1 MGAMQTPVKS
11 FYFEHGPGAIILLHA
26 FASGPVD
33 VRMLARYLER
43 QNYTVYAPMF
53 TGHGTADFTDI
64 LIQGTPER
72 WWNDAKRAVQFLKD
86 KGYTQISIFGISLG
100 GIFAAK
106 TLENDPTLLG
116 GGSFGSPIVR
126 KRQFSVHNTFMQMAK
141 ANFVQYDTN
150 EAIMNSKLKWLDEN
164 IDILLSKIADFT
176 VGVAQDL
183 PKITQPYFIGQG
195 LSDEIVNPESAK
207 SLRDGLVNSRVSYHE
222 YPNASHMITVNPA
235 HKQLEADLTEFLTQL
250 YE

>member
-1 MGAMQTPVKS
+1 MSAMQVPVKS
-11 FYFEHGPGAIILLHA
+11 FYFEHGPQAVILLHA

-64 LIQGTPER
+64 LLQGTPER
-72 WWNDAKRAVQFLKD
+72 WWQDAQAAIQFVRD
-86 KGYTQISIFGISLG
+86 RGYRQISIFGISLG

-106 TLENDPTLLG
+106 ALENDSQLVG
-116 GGSFGSPIVR
+116 GGSLGSPIVR

-141 ANFVQYDTN
+141 ANFVRFQTN
-150 EAIMNSKLKWLDEN
+150 EAIMNSKLKWLDDN
-164 IDILLSKIADFT
+164 IDQLLGKIADFT
-176 VGVAQDL
+176 VGVAEDL
-183 PKITQPYFIGQG
+183 PKIHQPYFIGQG
-195 LSDEIVNPESAK
+195 LSDEIVNPQSAK
-207 SLRDGLVNSRVSYHE
+207 SLRDGLINSQVSYHE
-222 YPNASHMITVNPA
+222 YPNASHMITVNSA
-235 HKQLEADLTEFLTQL
+235 HKQLESDLTEFLTKL

>member
-1 MGAMQTPVKS
+1 MQTPVKP
-11 FYFEHGPGAIILLHA
+11 FYFEHGPKAIILLHA

-43 QNYTVYAPMF
+43 ENYTVYAPMF
-53 TGHGTADFTDI
+53 MGHGTADFSDI
-64 LIQGTPER
+64 LLQGTPER
-72 WWNDAKRAVQFLKD
+72 WWHDAQNAVKFLKD

-106 TLENDPTLLG
+106 TLENDPSLVG

-141 ANFVQYDTN
+141 ANFIQYQTN
-150 EAIMNSKLKWLDEN
+150 EAIMDSKLKWLDDN
-164 IDILLSKIADFT
+164 IDTLLAKIADFT
-176 VGVAQDL
+176 VGVAEDL
-183 PKITQPYFIGQG
+183 PQIHQPYFIGQG

-207 SLRDGLVNSRVSYHE
+207 SLRDELVNSQVSYHE
-222 YPNASHMITVNPA
+222 YSNASHMITVNTA
-235 HKQLEADLTEFLTQL
+235 HKQLEADLTQFLTQL